1 MNLRTRLFATVAIL
15 AWLPAM
21 AIEEPE
27 FEVLHSTA
35 NYEVRAYEPYI
46 VAEVDVTGETGRA
59 GNSAFRVLAG
69 YIFGGNEPGEKM
81 AMTAPVASEPL
92 PDGEA
97 YTYAFVMERKYDM
110 ASLPKPLD
118 PRIRLVEKPARVMA
132 VRRYSG
138 SWNPVTDRDQ
148 RAALIAALDTD
159 EIATRG
165 EPIMARYDSPWTPG
179 FMRRNEVMIEVAWA
193 EPAD

>member
-1 MNLRTRLFATVAIL
+1 MKLRTRLFAALVIM
-15 AWLPAM
+15 AWMPAM
-21 AIEEPE
+21 ATEEPE
-27 FEVLHSTA
+27 FEVLQSTG
-35 NYEVRAYEPYI
+35 NYEIRAYAPYI
-46 VAEVDVTGETGRA
+46 VAEVDVTGDMRRA
-59 GNSAFRVLAG
+59 GNSAFQVLAG

-92 PDGEA
+92 ADDDA

-110 ASLPKPLD
+110 ESLPKPLD
-118 PRIRLVEKPARVMA
+118 ARIRLVEKPARVMA

-138 SWNPVTDRDQ
+138 SWNAANDRDQ

-159 EIATRG
+159 EVTTRG

-179 FMRRNEVMIEVAWA
+179 FMRRNEVMIEVAW
-193 EPAD
+193 D

>member
-1 MNLRTRLFATVAIL
+1 MQKAIYLFVLVAIM
-15 AWLPAM
+15 AWTPAV

-27 FEVLHSTA
+27 FSVLHSTDE
-35 NYEVRAYEPYI
+35 YEVRAYAPYI
-46 VAEVDVTGETGRA
+46 VAEVDVTGDMNRA

-69 YIFGGNEPGEKM
+69 YIFGQNEPGEEM

-92 PDGEA
+92 PDGDA

-110 ASLPKPLD
+110 VSLPKPLD
-118 PRIRLVEKPARVMA
+118 SRIRLVEKSARVMA

-138 SWNPVTDRDQ
+138 SWNVATDRQQ
-148 RAALIAALDTD
+148 RAALIAALEADQV
-159 EIATRG
+159 ATTG

-179 FMRRNEVMIEVAWA
+179 FMRRNEIMIEIEWQ
-193 EPAD
+193 